1 MPPVTT
7 DRATA
12 AGGVARQAA
21 WLRLLSVQRQETS
34 VGREFLAGVTTFGA
48 MGYIIVINPLIL
60 SATGADRHMLI
71 VVTALAAMMGSLLM
85 GLLGRLPIALA
96 PGMGSN
102 VVFAQV
108 AVAGG
113 GVSYGTALVMVLF
126 GGILFTLFSA
136 TRLRERLVIG
146 IPDCVRIGLQ
156 CGIGLFIAT
165 IGLRNGGLLSPA
177 GHLGDLRQPAVL
189 LSGAA
194 LLATPVLMMRRVPA
208 ALLLSILA
216 VTLVGLVVPGPGGHP
231 LTRLP
236 AHLVQPPPLPSA
248 FFFAFDFRA
257 FLAHLALA
265 LPLAGYFFLSDF
277 FSATATLIGVTR
289 RAGLMDARGNLP
301 NARLAYLADG
311 LASIAG
317 ACIGSPTLAAYV
329 ESATGVESGGR
340 TGLTALVTGIL
351 FGLTIFLW
359 PVIAAIPPHAT
370 APALVMVGVLMMDGL
385 RNLEFGHF
393 HDTASAVLILLLT
406 VTTGNLI
413 AGLSAGCFVWT
424 VMALV
429 GRVRV
434 PSIMWLTD
442 ALLALYLCLS
452 TLVLH

>member
-1 MPPVTT
+1 MTT
-7 DRATA
+7 ERPGAK
-12 AGGVARQAA
+12 GVARPAA
-21 WLRLLSVQRQETS
+21 WRRLLSVQPRQDAS
-34 VGREFLAGVTTFGA
+34 VGRELLAGLTIFGA
-48 MGYIIVINPLIL
+48 MGYIVVVNPLIL

-71 VVTALAAMMGSLLM
+71 VVTALAAMMGSLMM

-96 PGMGSN
+96 PGMGGN

-113 GVSYGTALVMVLF
+113 GVSYGTALVMVLL
-126 GGILFTLFSA
+126 GGILFTVFSA

-146 IPDCVRIGLQ
+146 FPESVRIGLQ

-165 IGLRNGGLLSPA
+165 IGLRNGGLLSPG

-189 LSGAA
+189 LSFAA
-194 LLATPVLMMRRVPA
+194 LLATPVLMMLRVPA
-208 ALLLSILA
+208 ALLLSILG
-216 VTLVGLVVPGPGGHP
+216 VTAIGLVVPGPGGHP

-236 AHLVQPPPLPSA
+236 AHLMQPPPWPA
-248 FFFAFDFRA
+248 PFFFAFDFHA
-257 FLAHLALA
+257 FLAHLPLA

-289 RAGLMDARGNLP
+289 RAGLMDVQGNLP
-301 NARLAYLADG
+301 NARRAYLADG
-311 LASIAG
+311 FASIAG
-317 ACIGSPTLAAYV
+317 ACIGSPTVAAYV

-340 TGLTALVTGIL
+340 TGLTAVVTGLL
-351 FGLTIFLW
+351 FGLAIFLW
-359 PVIAAIPPHAT
+359 PLIAAVPPHAT

-385 RNLEFGHF
+385 RNLEF
-393 HDTASAVLILLLT
+393 DQPRDAVSAVLILLLT

-424 VMALV
+424 LMAAA

-434 PSIMWLTD
+434 PPVIWLTD
-442 ALLALYLCLS
+442 ALLVVYLCLS
-452 TLVLH
+452 TLISH